1 MSNRVLGGPSRAEEN
16 GMARKAR
23 NPSAFAWTTVAV
35 AALLSMLFFVLLFAG
50 RADAQTGA
58 TVASQRGK
66 NFSIY
71 IKHFSLS
78 SKDQKQRFT
87 VGCPGRALPLGGG
100 MTADPAPGPDGEG
113 VYPHSYERL
122 GVQHGW
128 HVTAVLYGPGLAA
141 PQPRQITLQVVCA
154 PRVRHVTP
162 PHTTVWVP
170 SGETRTAVATCPG
183 RRQLFAGGFQR
194 TDFTSRGGD
203 YVTESRAINS
213 KSWSVT
219 GHAFGAFGGQLTA
232 IAYCWHSRKPLLT
245 EVTGSALV
253 QPHSY
258 ADAFTTACPP
268 GRKMTAGGFS
278 ANGSINMFLTDGII
292 HNPGVWNTG
301 AYNGSGP
308 AATVTA
314 YGYCLRV

>member
-1 MSNRVLGGPSRAEEN
+1 LTIA
-16 GMARKAR
+16 AI
-23 NPSAFAWTTVAV
+23 
-35 AALLSMLFFVLLFAG
+35 AALLCMLLFGAS
-50 RADAQTGA
+50 AQAQTGA

-78 SKDQKQRFT
+78 SQDQKQRFT

-128 HVTAVLYGPGLAA
+128 HVTAVLYGPSLAA
-141 PQPRQITLQVVCA
+141 PQPRQVTLQVVCA

-203 YVTESRAINS
+203 YVTESRAISS

-232 IAYCWHSRKPLLT
+232 IAYCWRSGKPLLT
-245 EVTGSALV
+245 EVSGSAQV

-258 ADAFTTACPP
+258 ADAFTTTCSP

-278 ANGSINMFLTDGII
+278 ANGSTNLFLTDGII

-301 AYNGSGP
+301 AYNQSGP
-308 AATVTA
+308 PATVTA